1 MVMFSTNG
9 HWEPFIGEE
18 QMKEISAR
26 RDFGWRREV
35 ILIEKEKVRLLE
47 LIRENALRLG
57 THKLSSGKKS
67 DYYID
72 GKIVTLHSEGIS
84 LIARIIFNMIQDLE
98 VDAIGGMTMGADPI
112 AAAVAYES
120 FKQGQP
126 IDAFIVRKE
135 IKKHGTQ
142 KFIEGPLRKN
152 LRVVIVDD
160 VVTTGNSLV
169 NSIQRV
175 QEEGCKVV
183 AVIALVDR
191 MEGAREA
198 VESQNCQFSPI
209 FTRDDVL
216 QTVTN

>member
-1 MVMFSTNG
+1 M
-9 HWEPFIGEE
+9 
-18 QMKEISAR
+18 
-26 RDFGWRREV
+26 
-35 ILIEKEKVRLLE
+35 ILIEKEKARLLE

-57 THKLSSGKKS
+57 THQLSSGRKS

-72 GKIVTLHSEGIS
+72 GKMVTLHSEGIS

-112 AAAVAYES
+112 ASAVAYES
-120 FKQGQP
+120 FKQGFDTQAVGLSSPENRDVSKPTQPKGQP

-152 LRVVIVDD
+152 SRVVIVDD
-160 VVTTGNSLV
+160 IVTTGNSLV

-198 VESQNCQFSPI
+198 VESHNCQFSPI
-209 FTRDDVL
+209 FTRDDVIRS
-216 QTVTN
+216 NE

>member
-1 MVMFSTNG
+1 M
-9 HWEPFIGEE
+9 
-18 QMKEISAR
+18 
-26 RDFGWRREV
+26 RREV
-35 ILIEKEKVRLLE
+35 ILIEKEKARLLE
-47 LIRENALRLG
+47 LIRENALKLG
-57 THKLSSGKKS
+57 THQLSSGKKS

-72 GKIVTLHSEGIS
+72 GKMVTLHSEGIS

-120 FKQGQP
+120 FKQGFDTQATQPKGQP

-142 KFIEGPLRKN
+142 KFIEGPLQKN
-152 LRVVIVDD
+152 SRVVIVDD

-175 QEEGCKVV
+175 QGEGCKVV